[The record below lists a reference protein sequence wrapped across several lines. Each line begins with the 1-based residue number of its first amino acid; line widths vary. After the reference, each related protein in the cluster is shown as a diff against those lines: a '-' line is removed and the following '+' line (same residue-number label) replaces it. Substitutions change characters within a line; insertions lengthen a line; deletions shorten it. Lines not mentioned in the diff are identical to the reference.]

1 MRSRIAGIVLPILGL
16 LFLLAWAGHPLRMT
30 LRHPD
35 TVPDR
40 AAAHA
45 YPAAKVLSALPRD
58 IRSAY
63 PYVNPLAPLMDGF
76 HRVLLHGEWPAWGP
90 VGSAA
95 VVGAVAAVGGYWLY
109 KRFDPRFADV
119 I

>member
-1 MRSRIAGIVLPILGL
+1 
-16 LFLLAWAGHPLRMT
+16 
-30 LRHPD
+30 
-35 TVPDR
+35 
-40 AAAHA
+40 
-45 YPAAKVLSALPRD
+45 
-58 IRSAY
+58 
-63 PYVNPLAPLMDGF
+63 MDGF